1 MVLDKNKALKNLKNK
16 GFTIAKYKSV
26 DHHYLEF
33 YHNDLLI
40 LHTKLSHGSKKDLDS
55 YLIKKMSD
63 QCKLSK
69 SEFAELV
76 NCTLSQVGYIDI
88 LVERGYIVPNLKHL
102 K

>member
-16 GFTIAKYKSV
+16 GFSIAKHKSV
-26 DHHYLEF
+26 DHHYLEL

-40 LHTKLSHGSKKDLDS
+40 LHTKISHGSKKDLDA

-69 SEFAELV
+69 SDFAELV
-76 NCTLSQVGYIDI
+76 NCTLSQDNYIKILNEKGYI
-88 LVERGYIVPNLKHL
+88 
-102 K
+102 

>member
-16 GFTIAKYKSV
+16 GFSIAKFKSV
-26 DHHYLEF
+26 DHNYLEF

-40 LHTKLSHGSKKDLDS
+40 LYTKISHGSTKDLDG

-76 NCTLSQVGYIDI
+76 NCTLSHQKYIDI
-88 LVERGYIVPNLKHL
+88 LLEKRYI
-102 K
+102 